1 MGGGPDVR
9 TARLDTVTDAR
20 RLLLMV
26 LYAGWAICFTYA
38 FIAYARAPYEGPGFP
53 DGLNKPAVYLGWQG
67 IAGMLSIAVFAL
79 GRAWPKGGAVRS
91 LTAVP
96 FVLAVLHILLIGGVL
111 MWEDLV

>member
-1 MGGGPDVR
+1 MGGSPDVR
-9 TARLDTVTDAR
+9 AAWLDAVTDVR

-26 LYAGWAICFTYA
+26 LYAAWAICFAYA
-38 FIAYARAPYEGPGFP
+38 FVAYARAPYEGPGFP

-67 IAGMLSIAVFAL
+67 IAGMLAIAVFAL

-96 FVLAVLHILLIGGVL
+96 LGLAVLHILLIGGVL
-111 MWEDLV
+111 IWEDLI